1 MMNFKQAYTEIL
13 KDLIPYF
20 RKYTY
25 DRPIIMSLDTYHK
38 TKQLGVILNKAI
50 CHLVSHYMDYQDIMP
65 LDKRVLEILS
75 ICSKYPFSV
84 GTYRTDFLIDEN
96 NQLKIIEMTTRQPLN
111 GYFLSGVSAQ
121 IGFQQACQY
130 HIHNATDEFSGLID
144 YFQND
149 FFGSKKIR
157 VIKGYDRLGDIKIYS
172 RLFELTDEID
182 FKVIELDH
190 LADEIEDLKGA
201 RVIEEL
207 NFSEIKSLP
216 NHLIE
221 KLTEARVHNDF
232 RNIFLIHDKRF
243 FQLLTTP
250 RFLNS
255 ALSGVEC
262 DLLSEFTIPSYSFN
276 THPEVFKE
284 AMHNKEAWIIKPI
297 SFGKSEGVKAGSV
310 TSQEDWELSFHD
322 DVVKNMVLQPMIP
335 QRKFRGTIGEE
346 IRDDY
351 VAGTLLYF
359 NNEYYGPG
367 IYRASS
373 FVVTNVKDDRKV
385 AQVVADGTNTEFMD
399 VTI

>member
-1 MMNFKQAYTEIL
+1 MNIKQAYTEIL
-13 KDLIPYF
+13 KDLIPYY
-20 RKYTY
+20 KQYTY
-25 DRPIIMSLDTYHK
+25 DRPIIMSLNTYNK
-38 TKQLGVILNKAI
+38 TKQLGVILKKAI
-50 CHLVSHYMDYQDIMP
+50 CYYVSHYMDYQEIIP

-75 ICSKYPFSV
+75 ICSKYPFSI
-84 GTYRTDFLIDEN
+84 GTYRTDFIVDEN
-96 NQLKIIEMTTRQPLN
+96 NRLKIIEMTTRQPLN
-111 GYFLSGVSAQ
+111 AYFLSGITAQ
-121 IGFQQACQY
+121 IGLQQANQY
-130 HIHNATDEFSGLID
+130 NINAIDEFSGLID
-144 YFQND
+144 YYQND
-149 FFGSKKIR
+149 FFSSKKIR
-157 VIKGYDRLGDIKIYS
+157 VIKGYDRLGDFKTYS
-172 RLFELTDEID
+172 HLFELSEGID

-190 LADEIEDLKGA
+190 LADEIGDLKGA

-232 RNIFLIHDKRF
+232 RNILLIHDKRF

-250 RFLNS
+250 RFLKS
-255 ALSGVEC
+255 ALSDVEC

-276 THPEVFKE
+276 THPELFKE

-297 SFGKSEGVKAGSV
+297 NCGKSEGVKAGSV

-322 DVVKNMVLQPMIP
+322 EVVGNMVLQPMIQ

-346 IRDDY
+346 IRNDY

-359 NNEYYGPG
+359 NNEFYGPG

-373 FVVTNVKDDRKV
+373 FVVTNIKDDRKV
-385 AQVVADGTNTEFMD
+385 AQIVADGTYTEFKD